1 MDNENVL
8 NVLRSIINDY
18 GKKYNMTPT
27 EIAKKCEVGRSTIFY
42 IAAGNYK
49 SSVTQ
54 RIIDKILNG
63 LNYSYSEYYK
73 MLDISLQNNPPSEN
87 FECIKIPKHSEL
99 YEVMKDLQKLDD
111 EKIELVH
118 SFIKHLK

>member
-18 GKKYNMTPT
+18 GRKYNMTPT
-27 EIAKKCEVGRSTIFY
+27 EIAKKCDIGRSTIFY

-54 RIIDKILNG
+54 KIIDKILNG
-63 LNYSYSEYYK
+63 LDCSYSEYYK
-73 MLDISLQNNPPSEN
+73 MLETNLQNYNPNEN
-87 FECIKIPKHSEL
+87 GEYIKISKNSKLYVIVSE
-99 YEVMKDLQKLDD
+99 LQKLSDD
-111 EKIELVH
+111 KIDLVH
-118 SFIKHLK
+118 SLIKNLK

>member
-18 GKKYNMTPT
+18 GRKYNMTPT
-27 EIAKKCEVGRSTIFY
+27 EIAKKCDIGRSTIFY

-54 RIIDKILNG
+54 KIIDKISDFYL
-63 LNYSYSEYYK
+63 LFLYCNY
-73 MLDISLQNNPPSEN
+73 I
-87 FECIKIPKHSEL
+87 IPWLIIASAT
-99 YEVMKDLQKLDD
+99 
-111 EKIELVH
+111 
-118 SFIKHLK
+118 F

>member
-73 MLDISLQNNPPSEN
+73 MLDISLQNNHPSEN
-87 FECIKIPKHSEL
+87 SECIKIPNHSEL